1 MKKGKW
7 LLWALFAAAVV
18 FAAYAI
24 VRQLG
29 GLGMQGVAASLRG
42 IASNLQGAILSI
54 QGFIP
59 NVQGWLSNLQSFVP
73 DVQGGLLHV
82 KSMIPD
88 VQGWFANVPAKESM
102 QQIFDGSRQMRG
114 PGHDGYMWRLSMDSF
129 LVQASL
135 FIIGWVVWK
144 LSTGNKLG
152 RWLGAL
158 LMMWGAALLL
168 PKILLVPFILTIAY
182 FTYKIARNRQASAAS
197 FTADASGFGSHTAD
211 YLDEWEKQNG

>member
-1 MKKGKW
+1 MVTLG
-7 LLWALFAAAVV
+7 AFCGCSCF

-29 GLGMQGVAASLRG
+29 GLGMQGVAASFRG

-102 QQIFDGSRQMRG
+102 QQIF
-114 PGHDGYMWRLSMDSF
+114 
-129 LVQASL
+129 
-135 FIIGWVVWK
+135 
-144 LSTGNKLG
+144 
-152 RWLGAL
+152 
-158 LMMWGAALLL
+158 LM
-168 PKILLVPFILTIAY
+168 VP
-182 FTYKIARNRQASAAS
+182 AR
-197 FTADASGFGSHTAD
+197 
-211 YLDEWEKQNG
+211 